1 MSNFDF
7 SELGP
12 DLILDA
18 IESVGIY
25 PESGL
30 LPLNSY
36 ENRVY
41 QFKADNGL
49 RYVAKFYRPE
59 RWSNQQILEE
69 HEFAFSLADEEIP
82 VIAPCKIE
90 GSSLFEYQGYRFCLF
105 PSVGGRMFELDNLDQ
120 LEWLGRLLGRLH
132 KASHTAEFKTRE
144 KMDFAA
150 EAKAARAQ
158 LESIELLPDYLRNT
172 FFHDLDMMI
181 DEMLAQTSGLTY
193 QNIQLHGDCHS
204 GNILWQQDGDKS
216 EALLVDLDDCITG
229 PAIQDIWMMLSG
241 DRQNKLLQLDTL
253 LCGYEEFHEF
263 DHTELALIEPL
274 RARRML
280 NYMAWIA
287 KRWSD
292 PAFPRNF
299 SWFATD
305 KYWEQQVL
313 AIKEQIA
320 ALREP
325 ALKLLP

>member
-1 MSNFDF
+1 MSSFDF

-18 IESVGIY
+18 IESTGIY

-41 QFKADNGL
+41 QFKADDGL

-59 RWSNQQILEE
+59 RWSNQQITEE
-69 HEFAFSLADEEIP
+69 HEFAFTLANAEIP
-82 VIAPCKIE
+82 VIAPCQFELK
-90 GSSLFEYQGYRFCLF
+90 SLLEYKGYRFCLF

-132 KASHTAEFKTRE
+132 KVSHTSEFKTRD
-144 KMDFAA
+144 KIDFAA
-150 EAKAARAQ
+150 EAAIARQQ
-158 LESIELLPDYLRNT
+158 LTDVDLLPDYLRNT

-181 DEMLAQTSGLTY
+181 AEMLEQTKNRQYT
-193 QNIQLHGDCHS
+193 NIQLHGDCHA

-253 LCGYEEFHEF
+253 LGAYEEFHEF
-263 DHTELALIEPL
+263 DHAELALIEPL

-325 ALKLLP
+325 ALKLMP